1 MNQYG
6 EQQWQ
11 PKQQH
16 NEMTTKKQITTNP
29 PKNYKQPWNMQLLEP
44 LKEETIMNL
53 TTRLL
58 SNASQTTSIR
68 PE

>member
-6 EQQWQ
+6 QQQWQ

-44 LKEETIMNL
+44 LAPSNNNN
-53 TTRLL
+53 TT
-58 SNASQTTSIR
+58 
-68 PE
+68 